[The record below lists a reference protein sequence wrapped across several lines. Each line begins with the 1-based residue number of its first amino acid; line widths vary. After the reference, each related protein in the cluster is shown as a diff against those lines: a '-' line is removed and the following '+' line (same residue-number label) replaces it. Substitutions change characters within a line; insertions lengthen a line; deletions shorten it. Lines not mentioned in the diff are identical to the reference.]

1 MLWVYFLFF
10 NILSSFVLI
19 IKHKGNDQG
28 EIFIYDF
35 LNVNKNGKNDNGL
48 MRKYDLGRD
57 QSLIRKV
64 IITEDKNILFAISD
78 RKKLYKLDLT
88 SDLELMEKIKLRNIA
103 LGKK

>member
-1 MLWVYFLFF
+1 
-10 NILSSFVLI
+10 
-19 IKHKGNDQG
+19 
-28 EIFIYDF
+28 
-35 LNVNKNGKNDNGL
+35 
-48 MRKYDLGRD
+48 MRKYDIGRD